1 MNILFVHQN
10 FPGQFKH
17 IAPALAKLGHA
28 VVALGVN
35 AVPAPLPGVRH
46 VFHRPRPVPAD
57 RSGAAPAMLRGLQGH
72 LAYGESAAQAMAEM
86 AGGGFTPDVVFAH
99 SGWGEAFF
107 VKDIFPAARLLVYAE
122 YYYGSP
128 GGDFGFDP
136 EFSHPTMVA
145 RQAVRIKNTHLLHAL
160 SAADAALSPT
170 EFQRSQHPAWCR
182 ERIRVV
188 HDGIDSDL
196 FRPDPA
202 AFVRLNNRGL
212 TLRASDEVVTFVAR
226 QLEPYRGYHTF
237 MRALPELMRLRPR
250 AHVVVVGGDG
260 VSYGQAPP
268 AGQKSWK
275 QVFLD
280 QVSGQLDPA
289 RISYV
294 GKVPHSV
301 LTQLLQVSA
310 AHVCLTYPF
319 VLSWSMMEAMSIG
332 ALVVGSRT
340 APVQEL
346 ITHGHNGLLTDFFDP
361 AALAATLAD
370 ALAQGAALAP
380 LRQAA
385 RQTIV
390 ERYDLKRHC
399 LPAQIDFVTTA

>member
-1 MNILFVHQN
+1 MNILFLHQN

-17 IAPALAKLGHA
+17 LAPALAKQGHM

-35 AVPAPLPGVRH
+35 LVPFALPGVRH
-46 VFHRPRPVPAD
+46 LYHQPRSIGPDRSAAAPVPM
-57 RSGAAPAMLRGLQGH
+57 RSLQGH
-72 LAYGESAAQAMAEM
+72 LAYGESAAQAMTRLADD
-86 AGGGFTPDVVFAH
+86 GFAPDVVFAH
-99 SGWGEAFF
+99 PGWGEALF
-107 VKDIFPAARLLVYAE
+107 VKDVFPAARLLVYAE

-136 EFSHPTMVA
+136 EFSRPTA
-145 RQAVRIKNTHLLHAL
+145 ASRHAIRIKNTHLLHAL

-182 ERIRVV
+182 ERIRVI
-188 HDGIDSDL
+188 HDGIDSTL
-196 FRPDPA
+196 FRPNPDA
-202 AFVRLNNRGL
+202 VVRLNKRGL
-212 TLRASDEVVTFVAR
+212 TLRAGDEVVTFVAR
-226 QLEPYRGYHTF
+226 QLEPYRGYHSF
-237 MRALPELMRLRPR
+237 MRALPALMQLRPK
-250 AHVVVVGGDG
+250 AHIVIVGADG
-260 VSYGQAPP
+260 VSYGPAP
-268 AGQKSWK
+268 ADGHSSWK

-280 QVSGQLDPA
+280 EVSAHLDPA
-289 RISYV
+289 RISFV
-294 GKVPHSV
+294 GKLPHTV

-332 ALVVGSRT
+332 ALVIGSRT

-370 ALAQGAALAP
+370 GLAQGPALAP

-390 ERYDLKRHC
+390 ERYDLQRHC
-399 LPAQIDFVTTA
+399 LPAQIDFVTGA